1 LGAEGVA
8 ALAQAVALLDE
19 VEVLGGLEVAE
30 VVEEEGGVGGGGGG
44 GRVGGGLREVAEEL
58 EGFERDGR
66 LELGVAEGL
75 EEAEAGGLFL
85 FVEDFGAG
93 EGGLVVL
100 VVLVVLVLVLVL
112 LF

>member
-1 LGAEGVA
+1 MRSRYSVGWKSRRWWRKREVSVGEG
-8 ALAQAVALLDE
+8 
-19 VEVLGGLEVAE
+19 
-30 VVEEEGGVGGGGGG
+30 
-44 GRVGGGLREVAEEL
+44 EVAEEL